1 MAPIAVGG
9 TQNGSVK
16 GLETAGTNA
25 ILGIEDFDIFRYKT
39 QEYSHTAVNK
49 FNVMPDSLIGN
60 VSHTRMDFCW
70 FCLGNCA
77 AILSSLATPEQ
88 AAAIMDLVK
97 SRWEEL
103 VGKMPLRICYPPI
116 ESHELRIVTGC
127 DPNNTKWSHRDGGSW
142 PACINTGWPQIA
154 RRAAELAESRMS
166 KDHWPEYYDGKHGRY
181 VGKQACEFQTWSI
194 AGFLVAKIML
204 EDHSLLGVTNNNQ
217 MKGYKTP
224 IHAAATWVRRQPP
237 KIKIF
242 LAVITALAALVFLRM
257 VVEDHDSLF
266 VVAEAAHAIGISV
279 LIYKLTKERTCAGL
293 SLKSQELTAIFLA
306 VRLYCS
312 FVMEYDIH
320 TLLDSATLVTTL
332 WVIYMMRFKLRA
344 SYMDDKD
351 NFAIYYV
358 LIPCAVLSF
367 LIHPSTHHHLVNRI
381 SWAFCV
387 YLEAVSVLPQL
398 RVMQNT
404 KIVEPFTA
412 HYVFALGVARF
423 LSCAHWILQVLDTRG
438 RLLTALGYGLW
449 PSMVLLSE
457 IVQTFILA
465 DFCYYYVK
473 RWVLSINLLYTV
485 KVPNLKF
492 QAILYNVILLQ
503 PYWWT
508 TCSATSIWS
517 GLVKSGSGPG
527 FGVARDR
534 TGPDERNAR
543 PDPG

>member
-1 MAPIAVGG
+1 
-9 TQNGSVK
+9 
-16 GLETAGTNA
+16 
-25 ILGIEDFDIFRYKT
+25 
-39 QEYSHTAVNK
+39 
-49 FNVMPDSLIGN
+49 
-60 VSHTRMDFCW
+60 
-70 FCLGNCA
+70 
-77 AILSSLATPEQ
+77 
-88 AAAIMDLVK
+88 
-97 SRWEEL
+97 
-103 VGKMPLRICYPPI
+103 
-116 ESHELRIVTGC
+116 
-127 DPNNTKWSHRDGGSW
+127 
-142 PACINTGWPQIA
+142 
-154 RRAAELAESRMS
+154 
-166 KDHWPEYYDGKHGRY
+166 
-181 VGKQACEFQTWSI
+181 
-194 AGFLVAKIML
+194 
-204 EDHSLLGVTNNNQ
+204 

-404 KIVEPFTA
+404 KV
-412 HYVFALGVARF
+412 
-423 LSCAHWILQVLDTRG
+423 
-438 RLLTALGYGLW
+438 
-449 PSMVLLSE
+449 
-457 IVQTFILA
+457 
-465 DFCYYYVK
+465 
-473 RWVLSINLLYTV
+473 
-485 KVPNLKF
+485 
-492 QAILYNVILLQ
+492 
-503 PYWWT
+503 
-508 TCSATSIWS
+508 
-517 GLVKSGSGPG
+517 
-527 FGVARDR
+527 
-534 TGPDERNAR
+534 
-543 PDPG
+543 